1 MGCTLVTPDPTR
13 RTMEMGSE
21 PLPFAV
27 LPENA
32 INTHEQ
38 EACTVFKHPIRADRL
53 NAHDKK

>member
-1 MGCTLVTPDPTR
+1 
-13 RTMEMGSE
+13 METGSE